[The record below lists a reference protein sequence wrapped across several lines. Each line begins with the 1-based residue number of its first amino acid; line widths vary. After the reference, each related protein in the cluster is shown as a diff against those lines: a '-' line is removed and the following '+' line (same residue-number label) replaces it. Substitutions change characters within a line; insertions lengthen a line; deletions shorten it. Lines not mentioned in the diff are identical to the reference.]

1 MPLVNEVSEE
11 FIRTLAGIRAPE
23 GSMLSIYLDLD
34 PARFATPPARQ
45 SEIDSLIDS
54 AHRDIEQH
62 HYPHAGADGAA

>member
-11 FIRTLAGIRAPE
+11 LIRKLAETQAPQE
-23 GSMLSIYLDLD
+23 SVLSVYLDLD

-54 AHRDIEQH
+54 AHREIEERGI
-62 HYPHAGADGAA
+62 PTRS